1 MTAASRYSI
10 KSSVRLGS
18 TEIEEKQLDAEIRRL
33 RRVIVAWAK
42 KEDYWTDS
50 WFQDV
55 KMHRV
60 EAPRQTDVL
69 FLASEGPLCL
79 DAGLGHLDGSV
90 ELGFQKLLAK
100 EGFTYEAETHT
111 LFRIFPESEE
121 RQKEYLALER
131 WRWVQRLAE
140 KRLYE
145 IHTEVF
151 DHFAKR
157 PGDLKTLEWR
167 QYEEFLDAVFKNQG
181 FITELGK
188 GRNDGGVDLR
198 IYQNAAVPEMVT
210 LVQAKRNAR
219 RPVQADAVAALWSR
233 AVLAKAPKAIFATT
247 SYFRPSDKKFAKSVE
262 KEVDLP
268 QLELV
273 DAVKLGGWCGEIAA
287 HLDNYFATGQNPPRH
302 IAEQPPTALVGK
314 IVVAHWG
321 HNMNINDFAVIE
333 TDFGAQVILRPIG
346 SNIVEGNEHQG
357 SEVPAPGK
365 VATGMINKRFTA
377 FRTNSDS
384 THPRYEGEGK
394 TFCLWDGA
402 PQSFDHFD

>member
-1 MTAASRYSI
+1 MPAVSTSPK

-18 TEIEEKQLDAEIRRL
+18 TEVEEKHLDAELRRL
-33 RRVIVAWAK
+33 RRVITAWAK
-42 KEDYWTDS
+42 KKGYWTDS

-55 KMHRV
+55 AFHRV

-79 DAGLGHLDGSV
+79 GAGLGHLDGSV

-100 EGFTYEAETHT
+100 EGYTYEVETHT

-151 DHFAKR
+151 EHFAKR
-157 PGDLKTLEWR
+157 PGDLPTLEWR
-167 QYEEFLDAVFKNQG
+167 QFEEFLDAVFKNQG

-198 IYQNAAVPEMVT
+198 IYQNVAVPEMVT

-247 SYFRPSDKKFAKSVE
+247 SYFRPSDQKFAKSVE
-262 KEVDLP
+262 KEINLP

-287 HLDNYFATGQNPPRH
+287 HLEKYFATGENPPRH
-302 IAEQPPTALVGK
+302 IAEQPRTALTGK
-314 IVVAHWG
+314 IVVTHWG
-321 HNMNINDFAVIE
+321 HNMHINDFAVIE

-346 SNIVEGNEHQG
+346 DTIVEGNEHQG
-357 SEVPAPGK
+357 TQVPAIDKPAIGL
-365 VATGMINKRFTA
+365 VTKRFTA
-377 FRTNSDS
+377 FRTNSD
-384 THPRYEGEGK
+384 PAAPCYEGEGRRYS
-394 TFCLWDGA
+394 LWDGT

>member
-1 MTAASRYSI
+1 MTAASNSPK
-10 KSSVRLGS
+10 KSSIRLGS
-18 TEIEEKQLDAEIRRL
+18 TEVEEKRLDAEIRRL
-33 RRVIVAWAK
+33 RGVITAWAK
-42 KEDYWTDS
+42 RNNYWTDS

-55 KMHRV
+55 KFHRI

-79 DAGLGHLDGSV
+79 DAGLGFLDGSV

-100 EGFTYEAETHT
+100 EGFIYELETHT

-121 RQKEYLALER
+121 RQMEYLALER

-157 PGDLKTLEWR
+157 PGDLRSLEWR

-181 FITELGK
+181 FITELGT

-233 AVLAKAPKAIFATT
+233 AMLANASKAIFATT
-247 SYFRPSDKKFAKSVE
+247 SYFRPGDQKFAKSVE
-262 KEVDLP
+262 KRLDLP

-273 DAVKLGGWCGEIAA
+273 DAVKLGGWCGEIAT
-287 HLDNYFATGQNPPRH
+287 HLENYFATGKNPPRH
-302 IAEQPPTALVGK
+302 IADHPPTDLVGK
-314 IVVAHWG
+314 VVVTHWG
-321 HNMNINDFAVIE
+321 YNTDRNDFALIE
-333 TDFGAQVILRPIG
+333 TDFGAQVILRPVG
-346 SNIVEGNEHQG
+346 SKILEGNEHQG
-357 SEVPAPGK
+357 TEVPAIEKP
-365 VATGMINKRFTA
+365 ATGLITKRFTA
-377 FRTNSDS
+377 FRTNSDPAS
-384 THPRYEGEGK
+384 PFYEGEGRRYS
-394 TFCLWDGA
+394 LWDGT